1 VTMARKP
8 LKADRPAAADGAID
22 MAEFGRQLAARREAL
37 GNPDLPR
44 NSGARRT
51 PSKRALL
58 KAIEEA
64 GGEW

>member
-1 VTMARKP
+1 MKAQGNLVSKISKP
-8 LKADRPAAADGAID
+8 EPIPLAEFAADID
-22 MAEFGRQLAARREAL
+22 RRRAETGSV
-37 GNPDLPR
+37 DLPR

-64 GGEW
+64 GGKW

>member
-1 VTMARKP
+1 VR
-8 LKADRPAAADGAID
+8 LSDLGADI
-22 MAEFGRQLAARREAL
+22 ARRRAEL
-37 GNPDLPR
+37 GDPELPR

-64 GGEW
+64 GGSW